1 MKGNELVVSATGIE
15 PCRLERET
23 EWERGK
29 RRTGWKVER
38 RGNWIE
44 ERWLTREKEKVRM
57 ESVGPRRTVKG
68 MEKEVHERENV
79 GIDE

>member
-1 MKGNELVVSATGIE
+1 MVVSATGIE

-23 EWERGK
+23 ECERGK

-57 ESVGPRRTVKG
+57 ESVGPRRTVKE

>member
-1 MKGNELVVSATGIE
+1 M
-15 PCRLERET
+15 
-23 EWERGK
+23 
-29 RRTGWKVER
+29 ER

-57 ESVGPRRTVKG
+57 ESVGPRRTVKE